1 VSILGILFS
10 EARAMIMLPWPHGKE
25 STHEVLRFSLQTGN
39 FPLRTHWNNNDPA
52 SRREMGDLRNMIIK
66 GIKES
71 VPKPQNLAKAF
82 DVQLGEDEGPA
93 DFRHRLKDQMRK
105 HSDLNLNAPLGQG
118 MLKLH
123 FVINSWPDISKKL
136 QEIENRKDKS
146 LEELLREAQKVYV

>member
-1 VSILGILFS
+1 
-10 EARAMIMLPWPHGKE
+10 
-25 STHEVLRFSLQTGN
+25 
-39 FPLRTHWNNNDPA
+39 
-52 SRREMGDLRNMIIK
+52 MGDLRNMIIK